1 MLTLLSPTGRRS
13 AATLA
18 LSVALSWPAS
28 ADPVT
33 RSTLGWAVNGIVSE
47 VARAGDVA
55 FVGGSFATVAPSE
68 NQVFGVAAFAV
79 DSAIPVLPRLDVNG
93 RVRAAVAL
101 PGGGWLLG
109 GEFTQVDGEPHSRL
123 VRLRATGAVDHTFT
137 GSASGT
143 VWTMAVA
150 GSKVYLGGEFSE
162 VNGVNRRR
170 LAALDATT
178 LAVDTAFVAAVE
190 GGSPASVCTLV
201 VDGPRLLFGGA
212 FTTVN
217 GVSQANLGGVH
228 AADGS
233 SLATFQ
239 GTADGRVNALAV
251 SGGALFAAGE
261 FHSIG
266 GAARRGVARL
276 AAANGLA
283 DAAFN
288 ATSDGSVSALAV
300 SAAGVFVGGSFSSI
314 GGQDRSHLAQLNA
327 STGLASSWNPGT
339 DGHVA
344 DLALVGT
351 ALVIVG
357 DFEEAAGEERLH
369 AAALDTTAAA
379 DAALPWN
386 PSIER
391 AVDTLDID
399 GTGVMFLGG
408 DFHYYGAVKRHNLAA
423 IDLLHGELL
432 PWNPGA
438 DGWVRALDIL
448 GNTVYI
454 GGDFTT
460 IGGASRAR
468 IAALDVVTGA
478 VSSWTAGPNGPVK
491 GLMVFGDAVYFVG
504 EFTAIKNSTSRGYGA
519 AVGTDGSIRPWNPAA
534 DDVIESVFVTATRAY
549 VGGQFATLGGVAHV
563 RLGAVDSTTGAQ
575 VAAFGPAVNGTI
587 YRVDVQDSLLFF
599 GGSFSMVNGSV
610 RNNAAAVRLNAGMS
624 DDGQLQAWHPDAGG
638 PLYDIDAFGDVV
650 YLAGGFGSVGGESRP
665 GIAMVDALPNG
676 GALRSWEPDDVS
688 GGAISVI
695 DASDEAV
702 LFGGLLYDENWVE
715 IGAVLYPDA
724 AAPGVPR
731 PPTPPTVL
739 VRGSQLT
746 LTWAAPPMGSRPATY
761 VVEGGSGPGRSDL
774 ANFATGSAD
783 TTLTAG
789 GLGPG
794 TYYVRLRSRNASG
807 TSLASLEQAFVVG
820 AAGCSGPPAAP
831 LDLRATVSGTSVTL
845 DWRASPQSIATAYRL
860 LAGSASGL
868 SNLGTFNV
876 GGVTSFATTAAAGA
890 YFVRA
895 QAVNPCGTGVPSA
908 EAVAVIGSPIVPSGP
923 VFGLESSVTGRTV
936 SLAWGAPSVGT
947 GPFQYQV
954 EAGSAPGLS
963 DLARVVVGTPVFSTG
978 GVPPGV
984 YYVRVRAMTA
994 AGLGPAGNEVIVV
1007 VR

>member
-1 MLTLLSPTGRRS
+1 MLTPLSPTGRR
-13 AATLA
+13 AAAAFLLSLA
-18 LSVALSWPAS
+18 MAAPAS

-55 FVGGSFATVAPSE
+55 FVGGSFGTVAPSE
-68 NQVFGVAAFAV
+68 NQVFGLAAFAV
-79 DSAIPVLPRLDVNG
+79 DSAIPILPRLDVNG

-109 GEFTQVDGEPHSRL
+109 GEFTQVEGETHTRL
-123 VRLRATGAVDHTFT
+123 VRLRANGLVDHTFT

-150 GSKVYLGGEFSE
+150 GSKVYLGGEFTE
-162 VNGVNRRR
+162 VNGIDRLR

-178 LAVDTAFVAAVE
+178 LAVDAMFVPSVE
-190 GGSPASVCTLV
+190 GGSSASVCTLV
-201 VDGPRLLFGGA
+201 VDGLRLHFGGA
-212 FTTVN
+212 FTMVN
-217 GVSQANLGGVH
+217 GVSQANLGSVH
-228 AADGS
+228 TADGTS
-233 SLATFQ
+233 VATFHS
-239 GTADGRVNALAV
+239 TADGRVNALAV
-251 SGGALFAAGE
+251 RFGSLFAAGE
-261 FHSIG
+261 FHNIG
-266 GAARRGVARL
+266 GASRRGVARL

-283 DAAFN
+283 DPSFDAA
-288 ATSDGSVSALAV
+288 SDGSVNALAV
-300 SAAGVFVGGSFSSI
+300 SADGVFVGGSFGSI
-314 GGQDRSHLAQLNA
+314 GGQDRGHVAQLNA
-327 STGLASSWNPGT
+327 STGLASAWNPGT
-339 DGHVA
+339 DGAVA

-369 AAALDTTAAA
+369 AAALDTTNLSS
-379 DAALPWN
+379 AALPWN

-391 AVDTLDID
+391 SVDSLDID
-399 GTGVMFLGG
+399 AAGTVFLGG

-423 IDLLHGELL
+423 VDLLNGELL

-438 DGWVRALDIL
+438 DGWVRALDVL

-460 IGGASRAR
+460 IGGVSRDR
-468 IAALDVVTGA
+468 IAALDAVTGA
-478 VSSWTAGPNGPVK
+478 VSSWTAGPNGRVN
-491 GLMVFGDAVYFVG
+491 GLMVFGDVVYFVG
-504 EFTAIKNSTSRGYGA
+504 EFTAIKNGTDRGYGA

-534 DDVIESVFVTATRAY
+534 DDIIESVFVTATRAY
-549 VGGQFATLGGVAHV
+549 VGGQFATLSGVAHA
-563 RLGAVDSTTGAQ
+563 RLGAVDSTSGAQ
-575 VAAFGPAVNGTI
+575 VAAFVPAVNGTI
-587 YRVDVQDSLLFF
+587 YRVDVHGSLLFF
-599 GGSFSMVNGSV
+599 GGGFSMVNGST
-610 RNNAAAVRLNAGMS
+610 RNNAAAVRVNPGMP

-665 GIAMVDALPNG
+665 GIAMVDALANG

-695 DASDEAV
+695 DTSEEAV
-702 LFGGLLYDENWVE
+702 LFGGLLYDANWVE
-715 IGAVLYPDA
+715 IGAVLYPNTT
-724 AAPGVPR
+724 APGAPR

-746 LTWAAPPMGSRPATY
+746 LTWSAPPLGSRPTAY

-774 ANFATGSAD
+774 ANFATGSTE

-794 TYYVRLRSRNASG
+794 TYYVRLRSRNANG
-807 TSLASLEQAFVVG
+807 TSPASLEQAFVVG
-820 AAGCSGPPAAP
+820 AAGCSGPPLAP

-845 DWRASPQSIATAYRL
+845 GWRASPQSIPTTYRL

-876 GGVTSFATTAAAGA
+876 GGVTLFTTTAAPGA
-890 YFVRA
+890 YFVRV
-895 QAVNPCGTGVPSA
+895 QAVNPCGAGVPSA
-908 EAVAVIGSPIVPSGP
+908 ETVAVIGSPVVPPGP
-923 VFGLESSVTGRTV
+923 VFGLESAVAGSTV
-936 SLAWGAPSVGT
+936 SLSWGTPSVGT
-947 GPFQYQV
+947 GPFQYRV

-963 DLARVVVGTPVFSTG
+963 NLASVVVATPAFSAG

-984 YYVRVRAMTA
+984 YYVRVRALTA
-994 AGLGPAGNEVIVV
+994 AGVSPAGNEVIVV
-1007 VR
+1007 VP